1 MILGVDAQP
10 MGDAGAAHPP
20 HLGLKDMATPTMFS
34 RPVTCGVSGCHELAE
49 YKIAAP
55 WSVGRFS
62 ELKTYGIS
70 CEAHSTQAF
79 RDALRRRKMHLYRF
93 EKGKA
98 TTKLEPVPNPEG

>member
-1 MILGVDAQP
+1 MPSIIV
-10 MGDAGAAHPP
+10 
-20 HLGLKDMATPTMFS
+20 
-34 RPVTCGVSGCHELAE
+34 RCGVSGCGQAAS

-70 CEAHSTQAF
+70 CEAHYGQLY
-79 RDALRRRKMHLYRF
+79 RDAIRRRKIHPPSREELQGEMHVYRF

-98 TTKLEPVPNPEG
+98 TTKLEPVPIPEG